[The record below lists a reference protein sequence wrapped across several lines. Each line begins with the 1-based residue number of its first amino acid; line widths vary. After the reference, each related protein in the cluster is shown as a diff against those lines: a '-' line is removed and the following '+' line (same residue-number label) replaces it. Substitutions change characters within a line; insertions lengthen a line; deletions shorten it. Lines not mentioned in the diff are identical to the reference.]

1 MNKERLDLETNLT
14 FENVVLP
21 YAIKINV
28 HLQLNKSLN
37 MADKLTPI
45 IVSKESIADMNFPS
59 EDVLQTADA
68 IQTRKTD
75 LERATTLGNVE
86 QNKTKIIF
94 EDIDG
99 LKQVE
104 TTIWATT
111 DKRIV
116 LKGGVVIPINRIH
129 QVKFI

>member
-1 MNKERLDLETNLT
+1 
-14 FENVVLP
+14 
-21 YAIKINV
+21 
-28 HLQLNKSLN
+28 

-45 IVSKESIADMNFPS
+45 IVSKESIADMHFPG
-59 EDVLQTADA
+59 EDVLLNEDA
-68 IQTRKTD
+68 IQNRKTD

-94 EDIDG
+94 EDKDG